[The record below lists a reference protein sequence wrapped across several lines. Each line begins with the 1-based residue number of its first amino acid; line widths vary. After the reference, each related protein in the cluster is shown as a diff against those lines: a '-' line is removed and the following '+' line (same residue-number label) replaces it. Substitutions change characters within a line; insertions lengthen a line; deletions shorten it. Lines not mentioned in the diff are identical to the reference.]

1 MPKAKPTA
9 KKAAAPKSAPK
20 SGTAAAVA
28 SNFDLAHIRE
38 IVGLMA
44 DNDLSYF
51 HIEQKDAKLE
61 IRRGSDFAAAGDLLK
76 HLPVPAAAP
85 VVAPVSVA
93 APAAASATT
102 AAPTAATAASAPAG
116 PTINSPMV
124 GTFYRSAAPGEKS
137 FVNIGDQ
144 VDENTTVCI
153 IEAMKVMNEIKA
165 EARGT
170 IARVLVEDGKP
181 VQYGQPLFELKA

>member
-1 MPKAKPTA
+1 MPKRKPTA
-9 KKAAAPKSAPK
+9 KKAAAPAAKSAPK
-20 SGTAAAVA
+20 SGAPAA

-51 HIEQKDAKLE
+51 HFEQKESKLE

-76 HLPVPAAAP
+76 HLPVPPAAAP
-85 VVAPVSVA
+85 VAVA
-93 APAAASATT
+93 APAPVAARWQHLRLSCCSRYSSLSCR
-102 AAPTAATAASAPAG
+102 PHDQF
-116 PTINSPMV
+116 PMV

-137 FVNIGDQ
+137 FANVGDQ

-170 IARVLVEDGKP
+170 IARILAEDGKP

>member
-1 MPKAKPTA
+1 MPQRKSTA
-9 KKAAAPKSAPK
+9 KKAAAPVAKSAPK
-20 SGTAAAVA
+20 SGAAS

-51 HIEQKDAKLE
+51 HFEQKESKLE
-61 IRRGSDFAAAGDLLK
+61 IRRGSDFAAASDLLK
-76 HLPVPAAAP
+76 HLPVPAAPVAVAAP
-85 VVAPVSVA
+85 ASVAPVAVAA
-93 APAAASATT
+93 APAAAA
-102 AAPTAATAASAPAG
+102 AAPSG
-116 PTINSPMV
+116 PVGPSINSPMV

-137 FVNIGDQ
+137 FVNVGDQ

-170 IARVLVEDGKP
+170 IARILAEDGKP